1 MQSELFS
8 SPSFEPFIFGVAS
21 IVGLLLIWKV
31 IRYLYYWR
39 EASKYSASLYDVPV
53 DDSQYE
59 SAIEIAKGYKKRLL
73 FQKGINPRWVEPLVV
88 EVPALI
94 KEIARVYYPDS
105 SDPVMAPGMSQFAR
119 AVQLIA
125 GDISN
130 FLEDT
135 WIGRRIDVSG
145 TTARKITSG
154 VNKWRQ
160 NRWLKGFFKIYKKV
174 RPVAQAVKAKS
185 VFMWGP
191 LIARNAG
198 VRYLQPK
205 IIDIVAWR
213 SIQLYSGKLGKSSLN
228 VQPTAEMDT
237 VGGATDQKER
247 AGGGV

>member
-1 MQSELFS
+1 MAELLR
-8 SPSFEPFIFGVAS
+8 SPQFEPFILGVVS
-21 IVGLLLIWKV
+21 IIGLLLIWKV

-39 EASKYSASLYDVPV
+39 QASNYSTALYDVPAG
-53 DDSQYE
+53 DDKYG
-59 SAIEIAKGYKKRLL
+59 SAIEIANEYKKRLR
-73 FQKGINPRWVEPLVV
+73 FQKSINPKWVEPLVV

-94 KEIARVYYPDS
+94 KDIAKVYYPES

-145 TTARKITSG
+145 NTARQITSG

-160 NRWLKGFFKIYKKV
+160 KKWLKGFFKSYEKV
-174 RPVAQAVKAKS
+174 RPVFQAIKYKS
-185 VFMWGP
+185 PFMWGG
-191 LIARNAG
+191 LLGKNAG

-205 IIDIVAWR
+205 IIEIVARR
-213 SIQLYSGKLGKSSLN
+213 SIELYSGQLR
-228 VQPTAEMDT
+228 
-237 VGGATDQKER
+237 GAREELPHSPE
-247 AGGGV
+247 

>member
-1 MQSELFS
+1 MADLLS
-8 SPSFEPFIFGVAS
+8 SPNFEPFILGVAS
-21 IVGLLLIWKV
+21 IVGVLLIWKV

-39 EASKYSASLYDVPV
+39 QASRYSVSLYDVPAG
-53 DDSQYE
+53 DDQYE
-59 SAIEIAKGYKKRLL
+59 SAIEITKEYKNRLR
-73 FQKGINPRWVEPLVV
+73 FQKNINPKWVEPLIV

-94 KEIARVYYPDS
+94 KDIAKVYYPES

-145 TTARKITSG
+145 NTARQITTG

-160 NRWLKGFFKIYKKV
+160 KKWLKGFFKIYEKV
-174 RPVAQAVKAKS
+174 RPVLQAIKYKS
-185 VFMWGP
+185 PFMWGG
-191 LIARNAG
+191 LLAKNAG

-205 IIDIVAWR
+205 IIDKVANR
-213 SIQLYSGKLGKSSLN
+213 SIQLYSGKLGGKREELK
-228 VQPTAEMDT
+228 P
-237 VGGATDQKER
+237 
-247 AGGGV
+247 